1 MAWWLRP
8 RISGLAASDA
18 RVFEDFVDFALNLLV
33 AHGRQDH
40 VRAFDALKIHGGLAK
55 DFLARAGLEVPLLA
69 RLKVFA
75 GAHFLADG
83 AEAEAALVRLP
94 LFDGHGVRLSASR
107 LAREGELARLQ
118 LHRMLVVSLLPVAA
132 LVKVTLGKGKLLGL
146 RSVGK
151 VVASTNIPS
160 DWLLLGKLL
169 VRLLDSSVL
178 GERLALHV
186 VVGIVHVGGVLRVGH
201 WLGLL
206 HGVLIVLVH

>member
-1 MAWWLRP
+1 
-8 RISGLAASDA
+8 
-18 RVFEDFVDFALNLLV
+18 
-33 AHGRQDH
+33 
-40 VRAFDALKIHGGLAK
+40 
-55 DFLARAGLEVPLLA
+55 
-69 RLKVFA
+69 
-75 GAHFLADG
+75 
-83 AEAEAALVRLP
+83 
-94 LFDGHGVRLSASR
+94 
-107 LAREGELARLQ
+107 
-118 LHRMLVVSLLPVAA
+118 MLVVSLLPVAA
-132 LVKVTLGKGKLLGL
+132 LVKVTLGQGKLLGL